1 MHFGPALSAFDKD
14 LDILRSWDLKSRE
27 GGFFSGNALDSLMK
41 VVLSLMK
48 NVLIPLTKSILIPLG
63 LTKTVSST
71 GAAMELMVQE
81 VL

>member
-1 MHFGPALSAFDKD
+1 MHFGSALSAFDKD

-27 GGFFSGNALDSLMK
+27 GGFLSGNDLDSLMK
-41 VVLSLMK
+41 VGLWLMK
-48 NVLIPLTKSILIPLG
+48 NVLIPLTKSILILLG

-71 GAAMELMVQE
+71 GAAMKLMVLE